1 MNIVNPVDSRA
12 ADLELAPASLVRIRF
27 QDCDPYGHLNNSR
40 YLDYFIN
47 AREQHLREHYQLD
60 IYSERFR
67 ERGWVVRTST
77 VTYLH
82 PVRFNQ
88 EVCIQ
93 TRLLNFTGSAL
104 RMEAVMTNAE
114 DGQFYATAWVEF
126 TYVDLARA
134 RPARHEQDLM
144 ELFTQLQTEPEFMLD
159 GGRDRIKK
167 LRRGVAA

>member
-1 MNIVNPVDSRA
+1 MNSINTGDQNSSKPDR
-12 ADLELAPASLVRIRF
+12 APASLVRIRF

-77 VTYLH
+77 VTYLW

-88 EVCIQ
+88 EVRIQ
-93 TRLLNFTGSAL
+93 TRLLNFSASSIV
-104 RMEAVMTNAE
+104 MEGVMANPE
-114 DGQFYATAWVEF
+114 QNRLHATSWVEF
-126 TYVDLARA
+126 TYIDLKAG
-134 RPARHEQDLM
+134 RPTRHEADLM
-144 ELFTQLQTEPEFMLD
+144 ELFASLQMEPEFILD

-167 LRRGVAA
+167 LKRGVAA